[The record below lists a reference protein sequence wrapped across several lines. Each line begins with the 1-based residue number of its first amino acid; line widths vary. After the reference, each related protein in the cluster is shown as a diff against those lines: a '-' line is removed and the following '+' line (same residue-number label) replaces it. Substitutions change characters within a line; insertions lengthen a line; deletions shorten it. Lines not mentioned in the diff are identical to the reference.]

1 MHMAAMRGGAPTV
14 HHRVRLR
21 SGDEIVVRSLCPED
35 EAGLAR
41 MFEDLS
47 DSSRYRR
54 FLGGKPRLSPAALE
68 RLMQVDHRDHEALVA
83 VPGEGGDVIGEARY
97 VRDEDDRTMAELA
110 ISVAD
115 AWQRHGLGTA
125 LAHDLAHRAA
135 DEGIEEFSAEVLAD
149 NDGIHHL
156 VQQVGEV
163 EASPRGSGLAV
174 LRVSTAGHDGPL
186 NDQDDG
192 LLRQVLQSAALGQ
205 FLVLPRPLRWWL
217 RTSGRIT
224 KTLLMPVGA
233 ILGRG

>member
-1 MHMAAMRGGAPTV
+1 M

-21 SGDEIVVRSLCPED
+21 SGDEIVVRSLRPD
-35 EAGLAR
+35 DDAGLAR

-54 FLGGKPRLSPAALE
+54 FLGGKPRLSTAALE

-83 VPGEGGDVIGEARY
+83 VPSQGGEVIGEARY
-97 VRDEDDRTMAELA
+97 VREEDDRTVAELA

-115 AWQRHGLGTA
+115 AWQRHGLGSA
-125 LAHDLAHRAA
+125 LARDLAHRAA

-149 NDGIHHL
+149 NEGIHHL
-156 VQQVGEV
+156 VEQVGEV
-163 EASPRGSGLAV
+163 DASPRGSGVSV

-186 NDQDDG
+186 TDHDDG
-192 LLRQVLQSAALGQ
+192 VLRRVLRSAASGQ

-224 KTLLMPVGA
+224 RTLLMPVGA